1 MQTEVI
7 SVKKRVLPVFA
18 GLLPYFQICIFL
30 YLIWFTPEVF
40 ASISPVLLFFCVI
53 LTGPICGLL
62 FLVTGLRSADLTP
75 GLLAK
80 WGLAVKLAHIP
91 FYVAVFLLVMLAV
104 PLSAPFFFLLDVMTL
119 CAGSGFGIAA
129 VLRARKEGLLSNG
142 WTLIHIALHFCFVA
156 DVISAFLLSRKI
168 KNA

>member
-40 ASISPVLLFFCVI
+40 VSISPVLLYFCVI

-104 PLSAPFFFLLDVMTL
+104 PLSAPLFFLLDVMTL

-129 VLRARKEGLLSNG
+129 ILRARKEGLLSNG
-142 WTLIHIALHFCFVA
+142 WTLIYIALHFFFVA
-156 DVISAFLLSRKI
+156 DVISAFLLWRKL
-168 KNA
+168 KKT

>member
-1 MQTEVI
+1 METEVI

-18 GLLPYFQICIFL
+18 GLWPYFQICIFL

-40 ASISPVLLFFCVI
+40 VSISPVLLFFCVI

-129 VLRARKEGLLSNG
+129 VFRARKENHISTG
-142 WTLIHIALHFCFVA
+142 WAIALGIAHCFFVT
-156 DVISAFLLSRKI
+156 DVIGAFLLWRKL
-168 KNA
+168 KKT